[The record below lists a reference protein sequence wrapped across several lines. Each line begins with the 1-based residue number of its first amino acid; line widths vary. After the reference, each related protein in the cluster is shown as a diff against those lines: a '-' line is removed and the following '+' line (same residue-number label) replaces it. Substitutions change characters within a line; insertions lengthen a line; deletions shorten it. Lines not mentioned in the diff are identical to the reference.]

1 MIRKQLVDKVTSIPR
16 AKVIVNPAAGANK
29 TYKKWP
35 QLHRLLDHIGLS
47 FDHQY
52 TEGAGHAIE
61 LARNAASD
69 GYRYLVA
76 VGGDGTVNEVAN
88 GILNTGNAGEVSFG
102 VVSTGTGSDFAR
114 SAGIPM
120 DYINAGSILTSTKR
134 LVIDAGIV
142 EYRKNGE
149 KTQRYFVN
157 AAGIGFDAA
166 AVESTEKI
174 PKYFGGTIPYLA
186 GLLRTLIGYRNKSV
200 VMDIDDRNQPAKILS
215 VIVANGNY
223 LGGGMHVA
231 PDAVM
236 DDSLLDVV
244 VIGDVGKYD
253 LLKSLPMIYK
263 GTHGDHPKVSMEK
276 AKKVSIETSERVLVH
291 ADGELLGEGP
301 ASFSLLPLALNLVV

>member
-1 MIRKQLVDKVTSIPR
+1 VTTVPR
-16 AKVIVNPAAGANK
+16 AKVIVNPVAGANK

-35 QLHRLLDHIGLS
+35 QLNRLLDHIGLS

-61 LARNAASD
+61 LARDAASD

-88 GILNTGNAGEVSFG
+88 GILNTGSAGDVSFG
-102 VVSTGTGSDFAR
+102 VISTGTGSDFAR

-120 DYINAGSILTSTKR
+120 DSINACSVLTSVKR

-142 EYRKNGE
+142 EYHKNGQ

-215 VIVANGNY
+215 MIVANGNY

-231 PDAVM
+231 PDAMM

-244 VIGDVGKYD
+244 VIGDVGKLD

-263 GTHGDHPKVSMEK
+263 GTHGNHPKVSIEK
-276 AKKVSIETSERVLVH
+276 AVKVFINTSERVLVH

-301 ASFSLLPLALNLVV
+301 ALFRLIPSALSLVV

>member
-1 MIRKQLVDKVTSIPR
+1 MVVGKVTAVPH
-16 AKVIVNPAAGANK
+16 AKVIINPAAGANK

-35 QLHRLLDHIGLS
+35 QLNQLLSSIGLS

-61 LARNAASD
+61 LAHEAASD

-76 VGGDGTVNEVAN
+76 VGGDGTINEVAN
-88 GILNTGNAGEVSFG
+88 GILNSSNTKEVSLG

-114 SAGIPM
+114 STGIPI
-120 DYINAGSILTSTKR
+120 DSVNACSALTSTKR
-134 LVIDAGIV
+134 MMIDTGIV
-142 EYRKNGE
+142 EYHKNGE

-200 VMDIDDRNQPAKILS
+200 VMNIDDTIKSTKILS

-244 VIGDVGKYD
+244 VIGDVGKLD

-263 GTHGDHPKVSMEK
+263 GTHGKHPKVSIEK
-276 AKKVSIETSERVLVH
+276 AAEVTIGTSERVLVH

-301 ASFSLLPLALNLVV
+301 ASFRLVV

>member
-1 MIRKQLVDKVTSIPR
+1 MTTVPR
-16 AKVIVNPAAGANK
+16 AKVIVNPVAGANK

-35 QLHRLLDHIGLS
+35 QLNRLLDHIGLS

-61 LARNAASD
+61 LARDAASD

-88 GILNTGNAGEVSFG
+88 GILNTGSAGDVSFG
-102 VVSTGTGSDFAR
+102 VISTGTGSDFAR

-120 DYINAGSILTSTKR
+120 DSINACSVLTSVKR

-142 EYRKNGE
+142 EYHKNGQ

-215 VIVANGNY
+215 MIVANGNY

-231 PDAVM
+231 PDAMM

-244 VIGDVGKYD
+244 VIGDVGKLD

-263 GTHGDHPKVSMEK
+263 GTHGNHPKVSIEK
-276 AKKVSIETSERVLVH
+276 AVKVFINTSERVLVH

-301 ASFSLLPLALNLVV
+301 ALFRLIPSALSLVV

>member
-1 MIRKQLVDKVTSIPR
+1 MIKKWQLDKVMSVSR
-16 AKVIVNPAAGANK
+16 AKIIVNPAAGANK

-35 QLHRLLDHIGLS
+35 QLNRLLNHIGLS

-52 TEGAGHAIE
+52 TEGEGHAIE

-88 GILNTGNAGEVSFG
+88 GILNSGNAGEVSFG

-114 SAGIPM
+114 SAGMPM
-120 DYINAGSILTSTKR
+120 DYVNACSVLTSTKR

-142 EYRKNGE
+142 EYHKNGQ

-157 AAGIGFDAA
+157 AAGVGFDAA

-174 PKYFGGTIPYLA
+174 PKYFGGTIPYLT

-200 VMDIDDRNQPAKILS
+200 VMDINGVSRSMKILS
-215 VIVANGNY
+215 VIVTNGNY

-244 VIGDVGKYD
+244 VIGDVGKFD

-263 GTHGDHPKVSMEK
+263 GTHGNHPKVSIEK
-276 AKKVSIETSERVLVH
+276 AAEVFIDTSERILVH

-301 ASFSLLPLALNLVV
+301 ASFRLLPSALNLVV

>member
-1 MIRKQLVDKVTSIPR
+1 MSVSH
-16 AKVIVNPAAGANK
+16 AKVIINPAAGANK

-35 QLHRLLDHIGLS
+35 LLHRLLVHIGLS

-52 TEGAGHAIE
+52 TEGTGHAIE
-61 LARNAASD
+61 IARDAALD
-69 GYRYLVA
+69 GYHYLVA
-76 VGGDGTVNEVAN
+76 IGGDGTVNEVAN
-88 GILNTGNAGEVSFG
+88 GILHSGNASDVSFG

-114 SAGIPM
+114 SMGMPA
-120 DYINAGSILTSTKR
+120 DYVRACSSLTSTKR

-142 EYRKNGE
+142 EYYKSGQ
-149 KTQRYFVN
+149 KVQRYFVN
-157 AAGIGFDAA
+157 AAGVGFDAA

-186 GLLRTLIGYRNKSV
+186 GLLRTLIGYRNKFV
-200 VMDIDDRNQPAKILS
+200 VMNIDDRHESTKILS
-215 VIVANGNY
+215 VIVTNGNY

-244 VIGDVGKYD
+244 VIGDVGKLD

-263 GTHGDHPKVSMEK
+263 GTHGNHPKVSIEK
-276 AKKVSIETSERVLVH
+276 AAEVFIDTSERVLVH

-301 ASFSLLPLALNLVV
+301 ASFRLRSSALNLVV

>member
-1 MIRKQLVDKVTSIPR
+1 MSVPR
-16 AKVIVNPAAGANK
+16 ARVIVNPAAGANS
-29 TYKKWP
+29 TRKKWP
-35 QLHRLLDHIGLS
+35 QLSRLLNHVGLS
-47 FDHQY
+47 YDHDY

-61 LARNAASD
+61 LARTAASD

-88 GILNTGNAGEVSFG
+88 GILHSGDEGDIDLG

-114 SAGIPM
+114 SVGISR
-120 DYINAGSILTSTKR
+120 DYVSACSSLTGSR
-134 LVIDAGIV
+134 RVRIDVGIV
-142 EYRKNGE
+142 EYRKNGQAL
-149 KTQRYFVN
+149 QRFFVN

-166 AVESTEKI
+166 AVESTERM

-186 GLLRTLIGYRNKSV
+186 GLLRTLVGYRNKSV
-200 VMDIDDRNQPAKILS
+200 VLGIDERNEARRILS
-215 VIVANGNY
+215 VVVSNGNY

-231 PDAVM
+231 PDASM

-244 VIGDVGKYD
+244 VIGDVGKFD

-263 GTHGDHPKVSMEK
+263 GTHEEHPKVSIKK
-276 AKKVSIETSERVLVH
+276 ATRVDVESSERVLVH

-301 ASFSLLPLALNLVV
+301 ASFRLMPAALNIVV